1 MTLSQGI
8 ICHLGMR
15 HWPST
20 FLPFSLW
27 WQNCYP
33 LIYDAAWS
41 HQAGSFTVRSPGE
54 HHWLATRS
62 APCLKSSCLGLG
74 SPASTLP
81 LTECPPVSSLRVC
94 GGRCSGLCSP
104 RLNSSGSLFIHF
116 LQMLSWQK
124 PFISLTRHIGFTN
137 GFDGEHSCSNCPPL
151 VRSVA
156 IAVILDS
163 IMG

>member
-15 HWPST
+15 HWPSM

-41 HQAGSFTVRSPGE
+41 HQAGSFTVRSAGE

-81 LTECPPVSSLRVC
+81 LHLATDRMPARFLTPGVWRSVQWALLSQVKLFRKPFHSFLANAKLTEA
-94 GGRCSGLCSP
+94 
-104 RLNSSGSLFIHF
+104 IHF
-116 LQMLSWQK
+116 THKAHRIYKWLWRW
-124 PFISLTRHIGFTN
+124 T
-137 GFDGEHSCSNCPPL
+137 
-151 VRSVA
+151 
-156 IAVILDS
+156 
-163 IMG
+163 